1 MTKEEI
7 YEKYWKKLVEIRRVY
22 TGFRLDG
29 DTIYSMYK
37 LQAEKERDTLLE
49 KYGYK
54 SSPEKKII
62 STRPGSR
69 LSGLDGMPGSC
80 RSANSLM
87 FRAALLK
94 IILCFYIGGDE

>member
-22 TGFRLDG
+22 VGFRADG
-29 DTIYSMYK
+29 DNMYGMYK

-54 SSPEKKII
+54 PSSIN
-62 STRPGSR
+62 SR
-69 LSGLDGMPGSC
+69 
-80 RSANSLM
+80 
-87 FRAALLK
+87 
-94 IILCFYIGGDE
+94 